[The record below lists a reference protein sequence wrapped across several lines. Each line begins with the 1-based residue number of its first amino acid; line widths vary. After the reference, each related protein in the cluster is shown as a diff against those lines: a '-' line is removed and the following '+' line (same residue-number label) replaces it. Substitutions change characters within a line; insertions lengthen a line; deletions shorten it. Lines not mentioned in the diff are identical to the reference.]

1 MSEETTQYTEV
12 TQEPAPAAAPAAE
25 TTAAPDAGLTIN
37 DLIVAF
43 NFIQLV
49 AQRGGIQAKEMSTIG
64 SLHDRLFKFLD
75 AQGAFDQSK
84 NQEAASS

>member
-12 TQEPAPAAAPAAE
+12 PQEVAQTPEPAASS
-25 TTAAPDAGLTIN
+25 DAGLTIN
-37 DLIVAF
+37 DLIIAY

-49 AQRGGIQAKEMSTIG
+49 AQRGGIQAKEMSIIG

-75 AQGAFDQSK
+75 AQGAFEQAK
-84 NQEAASS
+84 AQEPTPQ